1 MPHNQASLTST
12 EAKMPRQW
20 QLQEAKARFS
30 QLVERALA
38 GEVQVVTRRGRPAV
52 VVIPYEEYERM
63 QAGTTSA
70 WDIFKT
76 APHLDDED
84 LFVVGGDGH
93 HAWPDP
99 GYAQYQGRGGA
110 TCANAQPVG
119 RGGRCVICR
128 NAHPSWRV
136 AGRGRGNIHG
146 TSRAR

>member
-1 MPHNQASLTST
+1 M
-12 EAKMPRQW
+12 EAQMPRQW

-76 APHLDDED
+76 APRLDDED
-84 LFVVGGDGH
+84 LPLVRDK
-93 HAWPDP
+93 
-99 GYAQYQGRGGA
+99 
-110 TCANAQPVG
+110 TPV
-119 RGGRCVICR
+119 RPLEL
-128 NAHPSWRV
+128 A
-136 AGRGRGNIHG
+136 
-146 TSRAR
+146 